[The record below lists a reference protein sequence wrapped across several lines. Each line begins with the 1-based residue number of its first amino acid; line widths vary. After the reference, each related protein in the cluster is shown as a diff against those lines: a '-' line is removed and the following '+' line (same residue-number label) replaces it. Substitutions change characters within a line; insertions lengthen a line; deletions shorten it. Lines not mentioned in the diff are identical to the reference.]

1 MLEEYLNDQNV
12 VTKLLLDSIE
22 SEKTVQAYLFV
33 CNDMNYL
40 EKFAKA
46 FSKKIATKE
55 PNKKIYEEIDNNT
68 FLDLTII
75 SPDGTMIKKDQLSE
89 LQKEF
94 QKKPIISNKKIYI
107 IKECEKMNASSAN
120 SILKFLEE
128 PSDDIVAIL
137 LTTNLSLVMPTIISR
152 CQVLNLNNIKNQKD
166 IYEIIKER
174 YDSIYSEDNYDAYF
188 NNLLEFAH
196 SIDSMK
202 NRFFIKYKEY
212 TDIFSSKDDIKIV
225 IDFMLYFYYDI
236 LNLKFK
242 RDLVYFNNYID
253 QLEKVENNNSKES
266 INYKLEVIERTK
278 LKLSTNAN
286 IKMVL
291 DKMIIEFGKE
301 D

>member
-1 MLEEYLNDQNV
+1 MLEDYLNDQKL
-12 VTKLLLDSIE
+12 VTKILLDSLNN
-22 SEKTVQAYLFV
+22 EKLVQAYLFS
-33 CNDMNYL
+33 CNDIKYL
-40 EKFAKA
+40 EEYAIA
-46 FSKKIATKE
+46 FSKKILSMD
-55 PNKKIYEEIDNNT
+55 NDSKILKQIDDGNYP
-68 FLDLTII
+68 DLTII
-75 SPDGTMIKKDQLSE
+75 RPDGQFVKRNQLSE

-94 QKKPIISNKKIYI
+94 QNKPIISNKKVYI
-107 IKECEKMNASSAN
+107 ISECDKMNASSAN

-137 LTTNLSLVMPTIISR
+137 LTTNISMVLPTILSR
-152 CQVLNLNNIKNQKD
+152 CQILNLNNINNEKD
-166 IYEIIKER
+166 IYEVIKER
-174 YDSIYSEDNYDAYF
+174 YSLIYNEDNYDTYF
-188 NNLLEFAH
+188 SLLLEFTKNL
-196 SIDSMK
+196 DSMK
-202 NRFFIKYKEY
+202 KRFFIKYKEY
-212 TDIFSSKDDIKIV
+212 NEYFSTKDDIKIV
-225 IDFMLYFYYDI
+225 VDFMLFFYYDI

>member
-1 MLEEYLNDQNV
+1 MLEDYLNEQ
-12 VTKLLLDSIE
+12 KLATTILLDSLNND
-22 SEKTVQAYLFV
+22 KLVQAYLFV
-33 CNDMNYL
+33 CNDINYL
-40 EKFAKA
+40 EDYAKE
-46 FSKKIATKE
+46 FSKKILSRDENDNISKQ
-55 PNKKIYEEIDNNT
+55 IDENN
-68 FLDLTII
+68 FPDLKII
-75 SPDGTMIKKDQLSE
+75 SPEGQFIKKEQLSE

-94 QKKPIISNKKIYI
+94 QTKPIISNKKIYI
-107 IKECEKMNASSAN
+107 IRECEKMNSSSAN

-174 YDSIYSEDNYDAYF
+174 YDSIYIEDNYEAYF
-188 NNLLEFAH
+188 NNLLEFVH

-242 RDLVYFNNYID
+242 RNVAYFNNHID
-253 QLEKVENNNSKES
+253 ELNRVSDNNSMES
-266 INYKLEVIERTK
+266 INYKLEVLEKTK
-278 LKLSTNAN
+278 FKLNSNSN
-286 IKMVL
+286 IKMIL
-291 DKMIIEFGKE
+291 DKFIIEFSKE
-301 D
+301 I

>member
-1 MLEEYLNDQNV
+1 
-12 VTKLLLDSIE
+12 
-22 SEKTVQAYLFV
+22 
-33 CNDMNYL
+33 
-40 EKFAKA
+40 
-46 FSKKIATKE
+46 
-55 PNKKIYEEIDNNT
+55 
-68 FLDLTII
+68 
-75 SPDGTMIKKDQLSE
+75 
-89 LQKEF
+89 
-94 QKKPIISNKKIYI
+94 
-107 IKECEKMNASSAN
+107 MNASSAN

-174 YDSIYSEDNYDAYF
+174 YDSIYSDDNYEAYF
-188 NNLLEFAH
+188 NNLLEFVH

-236 LNLKFK
+236 LNLKFE

-253 QLEKVENNNSKES
+253 ELNKVENNNSKES

>member
-68 FLDLTII
+68 FLDLTIV
-75 SPDGTMIKKDQLSE
+75 SPDGAMIKKDQLNE
-89 LQKEF
+89 LVKEF
-94 QKKPIISNKKIYI
+94 QKKPIIANKKIYI
-107 IKECEKMNASSAN
+107 VKECDKMNAASAN

-137 LTTNLSLVMPTIISR
+137 LTTNLSLVMPTIVSR

-174 YDSIYSEDNYDAYF
+174 YDSIYSEDNYETYF
-188 NNLLEFAH
+188 NNLLTFIH

-202 NRFFIKYKEY
+202 NKFFIKYKEY
-212 TDIFSSKDDIKIV
+212 TDIFSTRDDMKIV

-253 QLEKVENNNSKES
+253 ELEKVEKNNSRES